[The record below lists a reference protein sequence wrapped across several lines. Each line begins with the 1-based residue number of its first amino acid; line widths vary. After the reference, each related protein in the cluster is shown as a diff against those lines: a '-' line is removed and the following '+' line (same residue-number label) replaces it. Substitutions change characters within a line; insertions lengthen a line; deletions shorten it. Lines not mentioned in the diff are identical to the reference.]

1 MKSKTQN
8 KSKKI
13 YNLSIFTAVFI
24 LVFSYIVCIYK
35 TVVLAS
41 DSEIYNK
48 KISTLTATINQK
60 EFDYIE
66 KISSIDID
74 KATALGYQKNKEDQI
89 AYYNTNDNKEFARR

>member
-1 MKSKTQN
+1 MKIKTQN

-13 YNLSIFTAVFI
+13 YNLSILTAVFI

-41 DSEIYNK
+41 DSELYNK
-48 KISTLTATINQK
+48 KISTLNATINQK

-66 KISSIDID
+66 KISSIDIE
-74 KATALGYQKNKEDQI
+74 KATTLGYKKNTENQI
-89 AYYNTNDNKEFARR
+89 AYYNINDNKEFARR